1 MGEEILA
8 QAKVV
13 IFHCP
18 HCCQM
23 PPVRIKLSK
32 RFKRARRAQNR
43 SLQAFTQSQDLEIAQ
58 LSRALE
64 ETHLFSYLQMP
75 GNLKEAPG
83 GDKPNTPEGP
93 QSFSASS
100 IGITAAASSES
111 SDVSMSQGEENSP
124 STSQAVPGTSEAVPD
139 FMDVPVD
146 DLDSKIAMLVNVL
159 LFKYRMKE
167 PVTKADMLKVV
178 VSDCEV
184 HFPEILL
191 RASERL
197 EMLFGLDLKE
207 VDPIN
212 HRYGLFIKSG
222 LTYDGMMHGEA
233 GVPKTGILILILG
246 VIFMKGNRATE
257 EEVWEVLNVTG
268 LYSGKKH
275 FIFGEPRQL
284 ITEDFVKEG
293 YLEFRQVASADPVQS
308 EFLWGPRAHAETTK
322 MKVLKFIAKVN
333 GTDPSSFPSQYEEAL
348 QDEKENAQARISA
361 KGLRHCKF

>member
-1 MGEEILA
+1 
-8 QAKVV
+8 
-13 IFHCP
+13 
-18 HCCQM
+18 M

-32 RFKRARRAQNR
+32 RFKSARRAQNQ
-43 SLQAFTQSQDLEIAQ
+43 SLQAFTQSQDLEITQ
-58 LSRALE
+58 ISRALE

-75 GNLKEAPG
+75 GSLKEAPG
-83 GDKPNTPEGP
+83 GEKPDTPEDPHG
-93 QSFSASS
+93 FSASS
-100 IGITAAASSES
+100 MGITATASSKS
-111 SDVSMSQGEENSP
+111 SEVSMNQGEENSP
-124 STSQAVPGTSEAVPD
+124 STSEAVPD
-139 FMDVPVD
+139 FVNVPVGAF
-146 DLDSKIAMLVNVL
+146 DSKIAVLVNVL

-178 VSDCEV
+178 VSDFEV

-212 HRYGLFIKSG
+212 HCYGLFIKSG

-284 ITEDFVKEG
+284 ITKDFVREG
-293 YLEFRQVASADPVQS
+293 YLEFRQVASTDPVQF

-322 MKVLKFIAKVN
+322 MKVLKFIAKVH

-348 QDEKENAQARISA
+348 QDENEKAQARISDTSVCCCNF
-361 KGLRHCKF
+361 LY

>member
-1 MGEEILA
+1 
-8 QAKVV
+8 
-13 IFHCP
+13 
-18 HCCQM
+18 M

-32 RFKRARRAQNR
+32 RFKSARRAQNR

-93 QSFSASS
+93 QSFSTSS

-207 VDPIN
+207 VDPFN
-212 HRYGLFIKSG
+212 HRYGFFIKSG

-293 YLEFRQVASADPVQS
+293 YLEFRQVASAGPVQS